1 MNLCGTGPSLLNGFR
16 RTGKWSSKAIK
27 IAADQLVFSTIYTLV
42 FFMSVGCM
50 GGALDKAENSILES
64 EIMQYEQ
71 CVREKYS
78 VSGEISGEALCQAI
92 RYTSPYI
99 QRC

>member
-1 MNLCGTGPSLLNGFR
+1 
-16 RTGKWSSKAIK
+16 
-27 IAADQLVFSTIYTLV
+27 
-42 FFMSVGCM
+42 MSVGCM

-78 VSGEISGEALCQAI
+78 LSSEISGEALCQEI
-92 RYTSPYI
+92 RYTSDYI

>member
-1 MNLCGTGPSLLNGFR
+1 MQVEPLILHWMWH
-16 RTGKWSSKAIK
+16 TGKWSGKAIK

-50 GGALDKAENSILES
+50 GGTLDKAQNSIIES

-71 CVREKYS
+71 SVREKYS
-78 VSGEISGEALCQAI
+78 IFGEISGEALCQEI
-92 RYTSPYI
+92 RYPSDCI
-99 QRC
+99 HQL